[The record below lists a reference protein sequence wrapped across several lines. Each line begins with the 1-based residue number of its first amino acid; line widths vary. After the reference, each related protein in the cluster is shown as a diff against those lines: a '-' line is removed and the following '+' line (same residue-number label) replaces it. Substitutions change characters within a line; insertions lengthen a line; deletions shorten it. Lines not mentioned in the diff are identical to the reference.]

1 VESII
6 KPLNEDQLEE
16 IHENIMSSL
25 SDYSLMHL
33 REYLEHKIRT
43 CDDFLK
49 EMQEDC
55 ENELLG
61 RECDNPSDPRL
72 ANCKPVAEC
81 PVD

>member
-1 VESII
+1 MHKFDKESCSNHIFR
-6 KPLNEDQLEE
+6 LDGEE
-16 IHENIMSSL
+16 VNVLLYAGGSS
-25 SDYSLMHL
+25 DV
-33 REYLEHKIRT
+33 
-43 CDDFLK
+43 
-49 EMQEDC
+49 MQEDC